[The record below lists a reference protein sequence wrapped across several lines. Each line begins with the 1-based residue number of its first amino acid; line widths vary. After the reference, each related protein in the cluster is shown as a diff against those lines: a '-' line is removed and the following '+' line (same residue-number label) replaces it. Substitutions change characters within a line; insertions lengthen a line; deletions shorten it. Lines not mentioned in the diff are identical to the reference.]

1 MSLGDEER
9 KIMVEFE
16 FFNLSSIIR
25 QNTSFGWICNPTLGG
40 Y

>member
-25 QNTSFGWICNPTLGG
+25 QNTSFGWLFNPTVAE